1 MSLHLEKFI
10 YMDKTYFLI
19 TSYIGGSLAIEKTN
33 HLIKYLKQIKKY
45 YPNSYIVLIDSIP
58 NKEIAKLCDLYVC
71 ELLNKD
77 DNHYGKGDLDKINIG
92 LNLLEYLGA
101 KYVIKTAYDYWV
113 DDTIFE
119 QQKQWIKLLEDGV
132 KIIGSQWGDVK
143 YNLTFPG
150 SISVGHGAY
159 NIQAAKYLFTIDT
172 IPTEPIFEQKV
183 YSRLAKIFQPS
194 DYYIYPS
201 NFEMFNSKIYDIFNY
216 AGQVV
221 DTDKL
226 LSIL

>member
-1 MSLHLEKFI
+1 
-10 YMDKTYFLI
+10 MDKTYFLL
-19 TSYIGGSLAIEKTN
+19 TAYTGGSYSDEKKN
-33 HLIKYLKQIKKY
+33 HTINYIKQIRKY
-45 YPNSYIVLIDSIP
+45 YSNSYIVLIDSIP
-58 NKEIAKLCDLYVC
+58 NEEIAKLCDLYVC

>member
-1 MSLHLEKFI
+1 
-10 YMDKTYFLI
+10 MDKTYFLI
-19 TSYIGGSLAIEKTN
+19 TSYTGGPFSTEKAN

-58 NKEIAKLCDLYVC
+58 NEEIAKLCDLYIC

-77 DNHYGKGDLDKINIG
+77 DNHYAQGDLDKINIG
-92 LNLLEYLGA
+92 LNLLEWLGA

-119 QQKQWIKLLEDGV
+119 QQKQWIKLLESGI

-143 YNLTFPG
+143 HNVTFPN
-150 SISVGHGAY
+150 SISVGHGCY
-159 NIQAAKYLFTIDT
+159 DIQAAKYLFTIDT
-172 IPTEPIFEQKV
+172 VPTEPIFEQKV
-183 YSRLAKIFQPS
+183 YSRLVKIFEPS

-201 NFEMFNSKIYDIFNY
+201 NNEMFNSEIYDIFNY